1 MSDSQTAPGQ
11 TISSP
16 EDVRTAS
23 SRPDRC
29 YLVSSTFD
37 YDATICTDYGP
48 AYGRHMGWS
57 VAGLDDA
64 ETVVDDMPV
73 VLVDTRYDEAECERL
88 KALVRAHRET
98 TFGFSVIDPFHW
110 VVERPYPAMLFEL
123 KHEPNVFFLSRY
135 RPKEVVQDLIDGAG
149 PEKLVVIPYAYVPP
163 AQPINGF
170 EQRHWRLIHSG
181 RHNASKYPYRQ
192 TVYRLHKWI
201 RPFRSYVDVLS
212 HPGYPD
218 AGETLQHDVVGD
230 EYIEFLAGYAFMSV
244 TPSRLHL
251 EFLKYR
257 ECAMAGCVPIGIPP
271 DGFPDAL
278 CEPFVNLSPGGPL
291 SAAFYL
297 TRGLAMSNAEAED
310 RARKYRDAYRT
321 HRSPDVLNAK
331 LDAFLDETGRA

>member
-1 MSDSQTAPGQ
+1 MTD
-11 TISSP
+11 SSP
-16 EDVRTAS
+16 HASPTSAHTTSSEVRK
-23 SRPDRC
+23 C

-37 YDATICTDYGP
+37 YDATICSDYGP
-48 AYGRHMGWS
+48 DYAEHMGWD

-64 ETVVDDMPV
+64 ESAISSYPV

-88 KALVRAHRET
+88 KALVRAHRGT

-110 VVERPYPAMLFEL
+110 VVDRPYPSMLFEL

-135 RPKEVVQDLIDGAG
+135 QPKEVVQDLIDGAG

-163 AQPINGF
+163 FQPIDGF

-181 RHNASKYPYRQ
+181 RHNASRYPCRQ
-192 TVYRLHKWI
+192 TIHRLHKWI
-201 RPFRSYVDVLS
+201 RPFRSYVDTLG

-218 AGETLQHDVVGD
+218 AGETLQHEVVGD
-230 EYIEFLAGYAFMSV
+230 EYIAFLSGYTFMSV

-257 ECAMAGCVPIGIPP
+257 ECAMAGCVPVGIPP
-271 DGFPDAL
+271 DGFPNAL
-278 CEPFVNLSPGGPL
+278 CAPFVNLSPGGPL
-291 SAAFYL
+291 SAAFHL
-297 TRGLAMSNAEAED
+297 TRGLLMRRSEAKD
-310 RARKYRDAYRT
+310 RAHAYRDAYRT

-331 LDAFLDETGRA
+331 LDAFLDETGRT